1 MNTKAT
7 LSLRLCAGAAA
18 VLLLAGCSATHVGES
33 WQCPLAQGT
42 SCTTIAEAD
51 PAVPA
56 GAARPAVLFGEPLH
70 GARQPVGGTAAG
82 GRRDPGAACNRDCGP
97 LAWLTG
103 LFRGGTGNDPAPL
116 PTTAHAP
123 VTPTGSVAG
132 PDGEAAS
139 TTPSAAPEPV
149 AHASLRVPELL
160 GRIWIAPFVDADGIY
175 REAHWVRVVLAPAGW
190 KLP

>member
-1 MNTKAT
+1 MKTNVM
-7 LSLRLCAGAAA
+7 RLLGTGGIAAA
-18 VLLLAGCSATHVGES
+18 GMLLAGCSATHVGES

-56 GAARPAVLFGEPLH
+56 SAAQPAVLFGEPLQE
-70 GARQPVGGTAAG
+70 ARRQSDRLAPG
-82 GRRDPGAACNRDCGP
+82 GRRGQGAACDSDCGP
-97 LAWLTG
+97 LAWLRG
-103 LFRGGTGNDPAPL
+103 LFGTSTGDDAGPRPSAATEPA
-116 PTTAHAP
+116 T
-123 VTPTGSVAG
+123 G
-132 PDGEAAS
+132 PDGIVATEADE
-139 TTPSAAPEPV
+139 T
-149 AHASLRVPELL
+149 LRVPEVL

>member
-1 MNTKAT
+1 MNTNVAR
-7 LSLRLCAGAAA
+7 SLNACLVAAA

-56 GAARPAVLFGEPLH
+56 GAARPAVLFGDPLPAAH
-70 GARQPVGGTAAG
+70 RQVDGMAAG
-82 GRRDPGAACNRDCGP
+82 GRRDRGEACDRECGP

-103 LFRGGTGNDPAPL
+103 LFGSGTGNDPAAL
-116 PTTAHAP
+116 PPEAP
-123 VTPTGSVAG
+123 ATVAAAG
-132 PDGEAAS
+132 PPAPDSAI
-139 TTPSAAPEPV
+139 TTD
-149 AHASLRVPELL
+149 ASLRVPEVL

-175 REAHWVRVVLAPAGW
+175 REAHWVRVVLEPAGW

>member
-1 MNTKAT
+1 MNTTAT
-7 LSLRLCAGAAA
+7 SSLNAGLVAGAI
-18 VLLLAGCSATHVGES
+18 LLAGCSATHVGES

-56 GAARPAVLFGEPLH
+56 AAARPAVLFGEPLH
-70 GARQPVGGTAAG
+70 GARHPVGGAAPDG
-82 GRRDPGAACNRDCGP
+82 PSGRGEACNRDCGP

-103 LFRGGTGNDPAPL
+103 LFRGAAGHDPAAL
-116 PTTAHAP
+116 PPEAP
-123 VTPTGSVAG
+123 
-132 PDGEAAS
+132 AAAE
-139 TTPSAAPEPV
+139 PAAPGS
-149 AHASLRVPELL
+149 AITADDSLRVPEVL

-175 REAHWVRVVLAPAGW
+175 REAHWVRVVLEPAGW